1 MKRNF
6 KLFKLLI
13 KVSLFKAM
21 TYRMDV
27 VFGLLS
33 SVIWLGV
40 PVIFFKVVYLNVDQI
55 AGWTFNETILLVG
68 VYTLIDGLM
77 MSCLVSS
84 MPSLEHDIRE
94 GTLDTILLKP
104 IIPQLY
110 YLLHSID
117 FTQLLNSI
125 LGLVVIIYAARNLYF
140 NLLQIVCFIIS
151 CLFGCCLYYSLW
163 FLWTISTF
171 WFPTNFGRSDLFLSM
186 IQIGRYP
193 SSIYKGVGQILFN
206 FIVPF
211 GMIATPATMIL
222 LRQNFEILLVQL
234 IVTVV
239 FIMLDI
245 IFWKLGI
252 RKYDGAGR

>member
-1 MKRNF
+1 MKRIFN
-6 KLFKLLI
+6 LLKLLI

-21 TYRMDV
+21 TYRMDII
-27 VFGLLS
+27 FGLLS
-33 SVIWLGV
+33 SIIWLGV
-40 PVIFFKVVYLNVDQI
+40 PIIFFKVVYLNVDQI

-77 MSCLVSS
+77 MACLVSS

-104 IIPQLY
+104 INSQLY
-110 YLLHSID
+110 YLLHSVD

-125 LGLVVIIYAARNLYF
+125 LGLIVIIYAVRNLYF
-140 NLLQIVCFIIS
+140 SLFQIVCFIIS
-151 CLFGCCLYYSLW
+151 CLFGCVLYYSLW

-186 IQIGRYP
+186 IQISRYP

-206 FIVPF
+206 FILPF
-211 GMIATPATMIL
+211 GMIAAPAAIVLLRKNFMIL
-222 LRQNFEILLVQL
+222 LIQL
-234 IVTVV
+234 IVVII
-239 FIMLDI
+239 FIALDV